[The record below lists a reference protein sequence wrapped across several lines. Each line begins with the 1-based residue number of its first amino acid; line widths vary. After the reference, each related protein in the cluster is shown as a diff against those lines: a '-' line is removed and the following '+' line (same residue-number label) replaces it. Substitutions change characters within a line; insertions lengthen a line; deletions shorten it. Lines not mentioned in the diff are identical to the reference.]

1 MYQYIESLRVVDR
14 HICNLAY
21 HQQRMNKTRLEVFG
35 QPTPLLLNDVFKGI
49 KAPSG
54 LAKLRFVYDEAGIH
68 DISCTPY
75 TRKNIH
81 FLRLVTANDIDYRYK
96 SVDRSALNQ
105 LKEKQGDCDE
115 ILIIRN
121 NHITD
126 TSYTNVALYDG
137 KQWFTPS
144 TPLLQGTMRQSLL
157 DRGLLQER
165 ELLVSDLPNYKQIS
179 LFNAMMELGEVVLPV
194 NKIIG

>member
-1 MYQYIESLRVVDR
+1 
-14 HICNLAY
+14 
-21 HQQRMNKTRLEVFG
+21 MNKTRLEVFG

-68 DISCTPY
+68 DMSCTPY
-75 TRKNIH
+75 KRKNIH
-81 FLRLVTANDIDYRYK
+81 FLRLITANDIDYKYK

-105 LKEKQGDCDE
+105 LKEKQGECDE